1 MKKQILI
8 DEESENA
15 QIPEIW
21 GKYVNLMNDVALS
34 ST

>member
-1 MKKQILI
+1 MKTVNQT
-8 DEESENA
+8 DEFSQA
-15 QIPEIW
+15 VPDRVC